1 MYVAGLCSAAVC
13 ALWWGPADVVEVA
26 VSVMWR
32 VVVVCGNRLGDTVFP
47 EHTRR
52 AAVVLWM
59 CIGVVWYNREFVG
72 ACEWRED
79 DTIVAEP
86 GRGRCRTRSGPA
98 VSLAAWSM
106 QGRWGEKASGW
117 ASCGPGAVCCRGRE
131 WWRYGVVSSVAVV
144 LDSDEDCVPGR
155 DGVL

>member
-1 MYVAGLCSAAVC
+1 
-13 ALWWGPADVVEVA
+13 
-26 VSVMWR
+26 MWR
-32 VVVVCGNRLGDTVFP
+32 VVVICRNRLGDTVFP
-47 EHTRR
+47 EHSRR

-72 ACEWRED
+72 ACELRED

-86 GRGRCRTRSGPA
+86 GRGRYRTRSGPA

-117 ASCGPGAVCCRGRE
+117 ASCGPGAVYCRDRE
-131 WWRYGVVSSVAVV
+131 RWRYGGVSSVAVV